1 MTFLLV
7 LLCLFRNQKYDCLLS
22 NLCFIPSLKLPLLL
36 FLLGLG
42 LLLVPDVLLP
52 ALVVVALLVELDPE
66 VEVGDQHEESNE
78 PAFECHRVAASHSR
92 QGADV

>member
-1 MTFLLV
+1 MQ
-7 LLCLFRNQKYDCLLS
+7 LF
-22 NLCFIPSLKLPLLL
+22 L

-78 PAFECHRVAASHSR
+78 PALECHRVAASHSR
-92 QGADV
+92 QGADVQLGENGDCELKIRILFF